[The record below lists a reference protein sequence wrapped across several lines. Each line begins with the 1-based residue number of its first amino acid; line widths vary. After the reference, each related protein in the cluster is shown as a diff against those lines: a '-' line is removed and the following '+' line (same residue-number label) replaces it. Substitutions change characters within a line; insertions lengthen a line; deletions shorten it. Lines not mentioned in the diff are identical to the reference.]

1 MFSIAAVMFAV
12 FMGFFMSMTITLF
25 ITLILSGLSLL
36 ALTGWLKLWV
46 IAYPVAVIAIIIYR
60 PLALFLS
67 GKVVRWWQT
76 RHQW

>member
-25 ITLILSGLSLL
+25 ISLIFSGLSLV
-36 ALTGWLKLWV
+36 AMTGWLKLWV
-46 IAYPVAVIAIIIYR
+46 IAYPVAVISIIIYR
-60 PLALFLS
+60 PLALNLS

-76 RHQW
+76 RHQ